1 MNSTERVNLSKEII
15 EAGIALPDMPQNI
28 GYEAIYRDM
37 ISKKIS
43 YPEFNK
49 QVSQLEKQNTNWFKI
64 LGRTAISQNYHLNIA
79 SGKENISYYASLGY
93 RDERNAFKGND
104 RETFTGM

>member
-37 ISKKIS
+37 ISKK
-43 YPEFNK
+43 N
-49 QVSQLEKQNTNWFKI
+49 L
-64 LGRTAISQNYHLNIA
+64 L
-79 SGKENISYYASLGY
+79 SGIQ
-93 RDERNAFKGND
+93 
-104 RETFTGM
+104 